1 VSFKRNIIAN
11 YASQLYVTGVGIL
24 ILPLYIKYMGAEA
37 YGLVGFFTMLQAWF
51 GLLDMGLTPTIG
63 RETARYHGGTMTG
76 LAYRQLL
83 RALTLIFSGVAVV
96 GGGGLW
102 LVSDAIARKWL
113 NTETLSIA
121 AVVLAVQ
128 IMAISVALRWL
139 GGLYRGI
146 ITGSERLV
154 WLSSFNVL
162 IATLR
167 FIAVFA
173 SMWLYGFTPV
183 VFFIHQLA
191 VAILEVL
198 GLWLAS
204 LKSTPKASSLSAPI
218 GWSFKPVRPVLK
230 FALSIAFTSS
240 VWVLVTQ
247 TDKLVLSGILP
258 LAEYGYFTLAVL
270 VASGIMVIS
279 GPVSIALM
287 PRMARLNAEGKR
299 DEMIQVYRNATQLVT
314 VIAGSAAIV
323 IAFNAELLLF
333 AWTGDTDLAAKAAP
347 ILRLYAIGNGFLAV
361 AAFPYYLQYALG
373 NLRYHLIGNVV
384 MVVFLIP
391 GIIVAANHYG
401 GIGAGWIWLSVNGVY
416 LIGWVGYV
424 HKNLVPHLH
433 RKWIL
438 GDVIRITLPAIL
450 CASVV
455 LQFGFDTQDRISSVS
470 YIMFLSLLA
479 LAVSA
484 IASPVVNQ
492 FALRRLRKWSLV
504 ILK

>member
-1 VSFKRNIIAN
+1 MSLKKNIIAN

-63 RETARYHGGTMTG
+63 RETARYHGGTMTA

-83 RALTLIFSGVAVV
+83 RALTTIFVTIALV

-102 LVSDAIARKWL
+102 LFSSAIAEKWL
-113 NTETLSIA
+113 NTETLNTADVI
-121 AVVLAVQ
+121 LAVQ
-128 IMAISVALRWL
+128 IMAVSVALRWL

-146 ITGSERLV
+146 VTGSERLV

-167 FIAVFA
+167 FIAVFG

-183 VFFIHQLA
+183 VFFIHQLVVA
-191 VAILEVL
+191 VIEVL
-198 GLWLAS
+198 GLWLAG
-204 LKSTPKASSLSAPI
+204 LKSTPRAASLGAPI
-218 GWSFKPVRPVLK
+218 GWSITPIKPVLK

-240 VWVLVTQ
+240 VWVLITQ

-287 PRMARLNAEGKR
+287 PRLARLNAEGKR
-299 DEMIQVYRNATQLVT
+299 DEMIQTYRNATQLVS
-314 VIAGSAAIV
+314 VVAGSAAIV

-333 AWTGDTDLAAKAAP
+333 AWTGDQELASQAAP

-361 AAFPYYLQYALG
+361 GAFPYYLQYALG
-373 NLRYHLIGNVV
+373 NLRYHLIGNAV
-384 MVVFLIP
+384 MVVVLIP
-391 GIIVAANHYG
+391 GIIAAATYYG
-401 GIGAGWIWLSVNGVY
+401 GVGAGWVWLGVNGLY
-416 LIGWVGYV
+416 LLAWVGFV
-424 HKNLVPHLH
+424 HGRLVPGLHLGWLL
-433 RKWIL
+433 R
-438 GDVIRITLPAIL
+438 DVTKVAALP
-450 CASVV
+450 V
-455 LQFGFDTQDRISSVS
+455 L
-470 YIMFLSLLA
+470 IMYSLSFMPLWENTRSLA
-479 LAVSA
+479 LVKLGVISMIALACAA
-484 IASPVVNQ
+484 IASGQLKTYWN
-492 FALRRLRKWSLV
+492 RRFRHA
-504 ILK
+504 

>member
-1 VSFKRNIIAN
+1 MSLKKNIIAN

-63 RETARYHGGTMTG
+63 RETARYHGGSMSA

-83 RALTLIFSGVAVV
+83 RALTLIFAGVAVI

-102 LVSDAIARKWL
+102 LFSEVIANQWL
-113 NTETLSIA
+113 NTETLDVTEVI
-121 AVVLAVQ
+121 LAVQ
-128 IMAISVALRWL
+128 IMAVSVALRWM
-139 GGLYRGI
+139 GGLYRGVV
-146 ITGSERLV
+146 TGSERLV
-154 WLSSFNVL
+154 WLSVFNVA

-167 FIAVFA
+167 FIAVFGTM
-173 SMWLYGFTPV
+173 SLYGFTPV
-183 VFFIHQLA
+183 VFFLHQLA
-191 VAILEVL
+191 VAIFEIM
-198 GLWLAS
+198 GLWLFS
-204 LKSTPKASSLSAPI
+204 LKLTPNQNTLPAPV

-279 GPVSIALM
+279 GPVSVALM

-299 DEMIQVYRNATQLVT
+299 EEMIQIYRNATQLVT
-314 VIAGSAAIV
+314 IIAGSAAIV

-333 AWTGDTDLAAKAAP
+333 AWTGDRELAAQAAP

-361 AAFPYYLQYALG
+361 GAFPYYLQYALG
-373 NLRYHLIGNVV
+373 NLRYHLIGNAV
-384 MVVFLIP
+384 MVALLMP
-391 GIIVAANHYG
+391 GIIAAATFYG
-401 GIGAGWIWLSVNGVY
+401 GVGAGWVWLGVNGGYLLFWVGFVHGRLVPGLHIGWLS
-416 LIGWVGYV
+416 
-424 HKNLVPHLH
+424 
-433 RKWIL
+433 
-438 GDVIRITLPAIL
+438 GDVCKIL
-450 CASVV
+450 FIPMLLNILFAF
-455 LQFGFDTQDRISSVS
+455 LNEDLTYDRIAAGGVILANSAFV
-470 YIMFLSLLA
+470 ILLA
-479 LAVSA
+479 SFGSSKVRE
-484 IASPVVNQ
+484 Q
-492 FALRRLRKWSLV
+492 LRFKAKTKRV
-504 ILK
+504 